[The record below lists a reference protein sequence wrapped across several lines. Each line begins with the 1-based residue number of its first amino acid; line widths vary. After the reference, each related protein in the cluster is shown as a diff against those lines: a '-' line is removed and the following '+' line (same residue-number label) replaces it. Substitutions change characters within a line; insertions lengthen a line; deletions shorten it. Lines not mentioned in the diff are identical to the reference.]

1 MILKDLF
8 KVKEFKK
15 EIEEL
20 KNNNASDKKIYSNE
34 LSKANS
40 KIKELEEIILNYKQ
54 KSFGYITD
62 YIESKEININAFCTN
77 EYKTLFE
84 SFVNNESH
92 SETEILNKFNEL
104 YNKEKIYFE
113 GIVSCID
120 FIRTKRN
127 PKISTE
133 KQILK
138 LILTENGR
146 NTLNSYIDA
155 IYSRNSGETV
165 RVGGDNE

>member
-8 KVKEFKK
+8 KIKEFKK

-20 KNNNASDKKIYSNE
+20 KIKNASVTKVYSSE
-34 LSKANS
+34 LNKANS
-40 KIKELEEIILNYKQ
+40 KIKELEEVILDYKQ
-54 KSFGYITD
+54 KSLGRIID
-62 YIESKEININAFCTN
+62 YTEFKEVDVNVFCTN
-77 EYKTLFE
+77 EYKTMFE

-92 SETEILNKFNEL
+92 SEIEILNKFNEL

-127 PKISTE
+127 PKISIE

-138 LILTENGR
+138 LVLTENGR
-146 NTLNSYIDA
+146 KTLDSYIDA
-155 IYSRNSGETV
+155 IYSRNSGEIIYS
-165 RVGGDNE
+165 GGSNE